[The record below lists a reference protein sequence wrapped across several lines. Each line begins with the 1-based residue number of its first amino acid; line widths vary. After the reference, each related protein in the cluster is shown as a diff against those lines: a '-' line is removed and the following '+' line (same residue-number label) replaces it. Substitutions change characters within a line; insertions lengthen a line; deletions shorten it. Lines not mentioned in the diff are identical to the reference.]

1 MVKKILELLLTV
13 FIIYNC
19 ISFLLLPKQIT
30 TNLEA
35 WNNTNV
41 WSHCFCRSKVQ
52 LDWTG
57 SSVSHKAKTK
67 LWARTHSLLK
77 TLGKDLF
84 PSWSGCWQ
92 NSVPCGCRT
101 EVTVSLLAV
110 SWGPAI
116 LFWEATCSA
125 TYASHVGQ
133 SLWASSLSH
142 FKLLWADLPFCYI
155 SLIPARKSSL
165 LLRSQ
170 ELDWVHL
177 DIPEYF
183 LHFKVFNLNY
193 TCKDPFA
200 T

>member
-1 MVKKILELLLTV
+1 MYDLTV
-13 FIIYNC
+13 SVGPKSSWIGLGPLCLTKPKPNC
-19 ISFLLLPKQIT
+19 GQGHIPYWRPWGRI
-30 TNLEA
+30 
-35 WNNTNV
+35 
-41 WSHCFCRSKVQ
+41 CFQV
-52 LDWTG
+52 D
-57 SSVSHKAKTK
+57 
-67 LWARTHSLLK
+67 
-77 TLGKDLF
+77 
-84 PSWSGCWQ
+84 SGCWQ

-183 LHFKVFNLNY
+183 LYFKVFNLNY